1 MTNSICSQTHNAFM
15 ISYAQSDVTDESLC
29 MAAEVYGILR
39 AAGVKIKYAKAI
51 AVKQLV
57 EK

>member
-1 MTNSICSQTHNAFM
+1 M